1 MNYKA
6 FYRTYRPTSFDEVV
20 GQDHIVK
27 TLVNLIKMDKIFHG
41 YLFSGPR
48 GTGKTS
54 IAKIFAN
61 AINCIHANNKE
72 DICAQSLSILSM
84 MISFLDL
91 KSLWGYGFPAIS
103 IYSFILRSFLEY
115 HQIPVSFI

>member
-61 AINCIHANNKE
+61 AIMLWHSNAMPTY
-72 DICAQSLSILSM
+72 LSN
-84 MISFLDL
+84 
-91 KSLWGYGFPAIS
+91 A
-103 IYSFILRSFLEY
+103 
-115 HQIPVSFI
+115 